1 MGFLLFSDGERGP
14 ILTISRVQEG
24 EMSEGRSKTPLF
36 SKLSAKECWAV
47 LFAHHVGRLA
57 FVNEKLVDI
66 EPVNYTAADGWL
78 FMRSA
83 DGAKLEALAHTPY
96 VAFEVDEIRGS
107 FDWRSVVARGTIYLM
122 ADDDR
127 YVDQATVDRAVS
139 ALRSFS
145 PAALTDDD
153 PTPSRRTVYGLH
165 VDGLSGRSASLKQSA
180 THPPVAPI
188 ARRSS
193 RRRRTPDGF

>member
-1 MGFLLFSDGERGP
+1 M
-14 ILTISRVQEG
+14 
-24 EMSEGRSKTPLF
+24 
-36 SKLSAKECWAV
+36 
-47 LFAHHVGRLA
+47 GRLA

-83 DGAKLEALAHTPY
+83 EGAKLEALAHTPY
-96 VAFEVDEIRGS
+96 VAFEVDEIKGP
-107 FDWRSVVARGTIYLM
+107 FEWQSVVARGTIYLM
-122 ADDDR
+122 ADDGR

-153 PTPSRRTVYGLH
+153 PTPFRRTVYGLH
-165 VDGLSGRSASLKQSA
+165 VDVLSGRSASLKPGA
-180 THPPVAPI
+180 DHPPVAP
-188 ARRSS
+188 AEPRSP
-193 RRRRTPDGF
+193 RRRTPDGF

>member
-1 MGFLLFSDGERGP
+1 M
-14 ILTISRVQEG
+14 TISRVQG
-24 EMSEGRSKTPLF
+24 DEMPEAKSKTPLF
-36 SKLSAKECWAV
+36 STLSPKECWAV
-47 LFAHHVGRLA
+47 LSAHHVGRLA

-83 DGAKLEALAHTPY
+83 DGAKLEALAHSPY
-96 VAFEVDEIRGS
+96 VAFEVDEIKGS

-122 ADDDR
+122 ADDGR

-153 PTPSRRTVYGLH
+153 PTPFRRTVYGLH
-165 VDGLSGRSASLKQSA
+165 VDRLSGRSASLEQSA
-180 THPPVAPI
+180 THSPVAPI
-188 ARRSS
+188 APRSPK
-193 RRRRTPDGF
+193 RRRTPDGF